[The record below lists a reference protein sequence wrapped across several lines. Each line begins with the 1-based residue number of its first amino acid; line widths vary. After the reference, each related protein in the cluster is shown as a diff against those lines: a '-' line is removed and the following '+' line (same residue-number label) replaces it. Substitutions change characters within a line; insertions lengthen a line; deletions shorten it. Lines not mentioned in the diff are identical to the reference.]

1 MDDEVNKPIND
12 EESTKFLKLIKY
24 HDYNVVDQLKKPSSY
39 IPTLSH
45 LEFETTLKN
54 DLKDFK

>member
-24 HDYNVVDQLKKPSSY
+24 HDYNVVDQLKKP
-39 IPTLSH
+39 
-45 LEFETTLKN
+45 
-54 DLKDFK
+54 